1 MVYLDRETSM
11 ERIRLED
18 WWQGRLGKR
27 HVDFFCSLKMDKNVD
42 KMWSGHFEWTKM
54 WRCLF
59 AVHQW
64 PTSTEE
70 DFNNQ
75 VNSITSQW
83 IQICLFPHS
92 PLSSP
97 GGLLNKVAM
106 IAEMEI
112 KHRTSHMYCPSP
124 RLNWRWSLLETQST
138 SYRDQHWDPHMMP
151 FHRVISQLPAGKFI
165 TLDPFHPKR
174 GSILFLME
182 EDEWIRFTEHNVSAN
197 TTIWMYR
204 LLMIFNV
211 ALFLITN
218 FIANEEQ
225 DWASAPKVHYY
236 YCVSTIL
243 KELPWEKLNWHFED
257 SFIISAKGNTLQR
270 WGEIL
275 QETLCALNH
284 HPKCVSSPISRI
296 DGSRT
301 RWVEMGGAS
310 LTITPGPL
318 PTQALLPL
326 LFNLNF
332 DNIDVL
338 LQRNKKHD
346 KVSVEPEMKTSL
358 RPFWIPHAYESTSEK
373 VGYCWL
379 GYWSWLPGEIGW
391 LLHNRGKE
399 VDVWKT
405 ISWECLLVLSCPVF
419 KINRKLQQS
428 NP

>member
-1 MVYLDRETSM
+1 
-11 ERIRLED
+11 
-18 WWQGRLGKR
+18 
-27 HVDFFCSLKMDKNVD
+27 
-42 KMWSGHFEWTKM
+42 
-54 WRCLF
+54 
-59 AVHQW
+59 
-64 PTSTEE
+64 
-70 DFNNQ
+70 
-75 VNSITSQW
+75 
-83 IQICLFPHS
+83 
-92 PLSSP
+92 
-97 GGLLNKVAM
+97 
-106 IAEMEI
+106 
-112 KHRTSHMYCPSP
+112 
-124 RLNWRWSLLETQST
+124 
-138 SYRDQHWDPHMMP
+138 
-151 FHRVISQLPAGKFI
+151 
-165 TLDPFHPKR
+165 
-174 GSILFLME
+174 
-182 EDEWIRFTEHNVSAN
+182 
-197 TTIWMYR
+197 
-204 LLMIFNV
+204 MIFNV

-326 LFNLNF
+326 LINLNF